1 MFKKISQLFLLT
13 LVFGSLLNNPISTLA
28 CQGTEGY
35 RCGTATDT
43 NMEYTAVTKKTYN
56 HTTKTWTNVASTAV
70 QYQPS
75 TVYRTA
81 TCDVLLE
88 GVLKDK
94 YCSTLLSQKTLSE
107 NNKLYTAVYYFE
119 IPTDVYSTPFL
130 KNYFTTNSFMTVDYT
145 ADYKPS
151 KIYLTAIL
159 FTYQDKTTKQFIPW
173 SFLDKNN
180 TVITCSNPQT
190 CDNIYWLNYFDPQ
203 TPPTSSSSS
212 SKSVNG
218 FTPTPP
224 AEPKL

>member
-1 MFKKISQLFLLT
+1 
-13 LVFGSLLNNPISTLA
+13 
-28 CQGTEGY
+28 
-35 RCGTATDT
+35 
-43 NMEYTAVTKKTYN
+43 
-56 HTTKTWTNVASTAV
+56 
-70 QYQPS
+70 
-75 TVYRTA
+75 
-81 TCDVLLE
+81 
-88 GVLKDK
+88 
-94 YCSTLLSQKTLSE
+94 LLSQKTLSE